1 MPNFAF
7 SRLLFLIFVWLG
19 SIVLATPL
27 PAGTEGDTPGICRP
41 SLGASPTIE
50 MGRAGF
56 FEWTCPDGEK
66 KGSGFYVVFIR
77 PSGTYVLLKV
87 PKDRHSF
94 EFTPDTAGM
103 WRWLVI
109 NTDPDPTKPDLE
121 SDQGYF
127 QVIVMD
133 DTSHGEGG

>member
-7 SRLLFLIFVWLG
+7 SRLLFVIFIWLG
-19 SIVLATPL
+19 GVVVGPPL
-27 PAGTEGDTPGICRP
+27 SAGIEGDTPGICRP
-41 SLGASPTIE
+41 SLGESPTIE
-50 MGRAGF
+50 MGRSGV
-56 FEWTCPDGEK
+56 FEWACPDGERS
-66 KGSGFYVVFIR
+66 SGFYIVFIR

-121 SDQGYF
+121 SEKGYF
-127 QVIVMD
+127 QVILMD
-133 DTSHGEGG
+133 NTSREESR